1 MSMII
6 NRFVNSFV
14 FWAAWIII
22 PVIMEIIPSIGSI
35 VVLIKKKIKP
45 VKYDIP
51 IIYPEISLLIP
62 VYNSQ
67 DSLEACISSIYES
80 DYPND
85 KIRIFLVNNQGQD
98 NSFNVFAECQKKFP
112 ELMMQWLNA
121 KQGKSKA
128 LNLALFNSDGKYII
142 HIDSDGILEKTALTN
157 MVNKFEA
164 DLSIDCMTGAIMT
177 MPDQVEEYKGFFAKL
192 LRKMEFMEYAQAFLA
207 GRNYASELNAI
218 YTLSGAFSAFRKS
231 TVLKSQLYNTDTIC
245 EDTQITF
252 QMKYLQKKRVY
263 MCENAIFYVDPIED
277 MNKLYTQRQRWQRG
291 SLEVAKM
298 FMDKNF
304 KLRKFMSDISVK
316 TLLYDHTFAFPRM
329 IWYLALICLMV
340 VGYSGKVILLSTG
353 IIFALYILTGFL
365 YFITAAHYLKINKNA
380 TGDKLEFKKADGTA
394 ISGMNVTE
402 SKSSEL
408 DVIAKGEDTN
418 KVWAYDIALDA
429 SGNPVV
435 LYDPFTA
442 AEDGTT
448 TGHTY
453 YYARWNGTAWESTAI
468 TTGDGVP
475 MSEYKAVEGNIFKA
489 KSYQAGGICFGANDL
504 NTVYL
509 SKKAAEG
516 TFEIYRY
523 ETTDNGATW
532 AEKEVITSGTPAG
545 ELNIRPI
552 AIKDA
557 PADVFWMQGMYDNP
571 TNYKTSISCAGEGVA
586 TTGIFFGQDSYEF
599 VANET
604 TNLDVR
610 FAPLFQPIVLL
621 LQTKSIR
628 SNQAIR
634 EW

>member
-365 YFITAAHYLKINKNA
+365 YFITAAHYLKINKNVRSYYIRHWWCILLLPFFNLIVFFIRIA
-380 TGDKLEFKKADGTA
+380 GIINSIQTDSSWKTKTLSQECKAFT
-394 ISGMNVTE
+394 
-402 SKSSEL
+402 
-408 DVIAKGEDTN
+408 DVIKGDMKIINEKIEKIRH
-418 KVWAYDIALDA
+418 KVNVD
-429 SGNPVV
+429 S
-435 LYDPFTA
+435 
-442 AEDGTT
+442 
-448 TGHTY
+448 
-453 YYARWNGTAWESTAI
+453 
-468 TTGDGVP
+468 
-475 MSEYKAVEGNIFKA
+475 
-489 KSYQAGGICFGANDL
+489 Q
-504 NTVYL
+504 
-509 SKKAAEG
+509 
-516 TFEIYRY
+516 
-523 ETTDNGATW
+523 
-532 AEKEVITSGTPAG
+532 
-545 ELNIRPI
+545 
-552 AIKDA
+552 
-557 PADVFWMQGMYDNP
+557 
-571 TNYKTSISCAGEGVA
+571 KT
-586 TTGIFFGQDSYEF
+586 
-599 VANET
+599 
-604 TNLDVR
+604 
-610 FAPLFQPIVLL
+610 
-621 LQTKSIR
+621 
-628 SNQAIR
+628 
-634 EW
+634 